1 MSSFKR
7 GITRLVVPLGYG
19 VLTVAAFTFLSTPA
33 LAARERFF
41 DEPFDQV
48 YKLGSGGSFSLLNVN
63 GSVQVSGWEREEV
76 QVHAV
81 KTAKGN
87 PQDLARVRIEVQ
99 KGDGRI
105 AVRTIYP
112 PNEGV
117 EVSVEYQIR
126 VPHRILLE
134 RLETVNGNA
143 SISGPPWAW
152 RRSRGQD
159 YFGERG
165 NPCGDG
171 APCCLADSNWNSWV
185 GVAIVRRKAPEEY
198 VSGMRRKSEK
208 LGDNMKKAWYMMA
221 AVVVIAP
228 LAVVHDASGVPQE
241 ATMVITGKAQQEAS
255 AQAAEKVKKMAARLA
270 DSRIKLSREL
280 ADMEKVRAY
289 ELTDAMQE
297 FEGRHAEQMAR
308 LEQELEQQ
316 AKAWKWTDDGQSV
329 SIMADS
335 DDGWLGVSIGEVSSE
350 KAKEQKLSVERGVLV
365 TEVEPDSPAA
375 KAGMKANDIITE
387 FNAQR
392 IEGTVQFRR
401 MVRETPPNRI
411 VALNVWR
418 DGKTV
423 TLSVTLGSRNLL
435 SDRGVHIFG
444 PESREFR
451 MAIPELK
458 DFGFAFSNARTPTL
472 GISGE
477 ELSGQLGQYF
487 GAPNG
492 EGVLVKEVMSGT
504 PAEKSGMKA
513 GDVITKIG
521 GERVKTLSDLRS
533 ALREKNGDKSIPVT
547 VVRKGSETTL
557 SVEIEQPKKP
567 ERRAISRRIA
577 T

>member
-1 MSSFKR
+1 
-7 GITRLVVPLGYG
+7 
-19 VLTVAAFTFLSTPA
+19 
-33 LAARERFF
+33 
-41 DEPFDQV
+41 
-48 YKLGSGGSFSLLNVN
+48 
-63 GSVQVSGWEREEV
+63 
-76 QVHAV
+76 
-81 KTAKGN
+81 
-87 PQDLARVRIEVQ
+87 
-99 KGDGRI
+99 
-105 AVRTIYP
+105 
-112 PNEGV
+112 
-117 EVSVEYQIR
+117 
-126 VPHRILLE
+126 
-134 RLETVNGNA
+134 
-143 SISGPPWAW
+143 
-152 RRSRGQD
+152 
-159 YFGERG
+159 
-165 NPCGDG
+165 
-171 APCCLADSNWNSWV
+171 
-185 GVAIVRRKAPEEY
+185 
-198 VSGMRRKSEK
+198 
-208 LGDNMKKAWYMMA
+208 MKKAWYMMA